1 MVSVVL
7 LLLLGQFV
15 KRIGLT
21 SWSEQSPVTEALSR
35 VKKLS
40 DPPCVSQGYS
50 KILERPA
57 SALNAGLWMTLF
69 SACKGSIVFKSKI
82 STRTE
87 LLQNEYMAI
96 VWAIR

>member
-1 MVSVVL
+1 MASVVL

-57 SALNAGLWMTLF
+57 SASNAGLWMTLF
-69 SACKGSIVFKSKI
+69 SACKRSIAFKSKI
-82 STRTE
+82 ST
-87 LLQNEYMAI
+87 
-96 VWAIR
+96 